1 MISKHSISYY
11 ILRNISSIS
20 STPPPSTIPK
30 NNPSFAILSPA
41 QFHHSPFILH
51 SYSSFLF
58 FILICYFTFLF
69 FTLVSFSFFVFISL
83 FQSSWEKAACFLSVD
98 QSIIPQRAVWKSLP
112 GWIMLT
118 RRHAEEVRTNVRA
131 WECVC
136 VSKCVY
142 KSVYVLSRVFLSYD
156 VHLCT

>member
-1 MISKHSISYY
+1 MISKHSIPYY
-11 ILRNISSIS
+11 ILRNTSSIS
-20 STPPPSTIPK
+20 STPPPSTITK
-30 NNPSFAILSPA
+30 NNPSFTILSPS
-41 QFHHSPFILH
+41 QFHYSSVILH

-58 FILICYFTFLF
+58 FILVCYFTFLFFTFHSSFLF

-112 GWIMLT
+112 GWIMLN

-136 VSKCVY
+136 V
-142 KSVYVLSRVFLSYD
+142 
-156 VHLCT
+156 